1 MLKVLLLFVLL
12 IAGIVVGPMIAGHQG
27 YVLIQTDNY
36 NIETSV
42 TGLAII
48 LILAMVVLFAIEW
61 LLRRIFRTGA
71 HTRGWF
77 VGRKRRRAR
86 KQTEQALLKLA
97 EGDYQQVEKLMA
109 KNADHAEQPVV
120 NYLLAAEAAQQRG
133 DEARANQHLERAAEL
148 AGNDT
153 IPVEITRVRL
163 QLARNENHA
172 ARHGVDKLL
181 EVTPRHPEVLRL
193 AEQAYIRTGAWS
205 SLLDIIPSMAKAHV
219 GDEEH
224 RAMLEQQA
232 WIGLMD
238 QARADNGSEGL
249 RNWWKNQSRKTRHQV
264 ALQVAMAEHLIEC
277 DDHDTAQQI
286 IIDGLK
292 RQYDDR
298 LLLPIPRLKT
308 NNPEQLEKVLRQQNQ
323 KRRRSPAVVEHT
335 GPVTDEA
342 RRMAGSIARLPRSA
356 ETTSG
361 RLRLRMACRRAGQ
374 TAQAGRSCSDASRRF
389 DVNVAEQ
396 PTTVVPS
403 HPGASTSGAFL
414 THKKT
419 PALITEQALKQVCMT
434 TSGCFTQR
442 CVHGV

>member
-172 ARHGVDKLL
+172 ARHGVD
-181 EVTPRHPEVLRL
+181 
-193 AEQAYIRTGAWS
+193 
-205 SLLDIIPSMAKAHV
+205 
-219 GDEEH
+219 
-224 RAMLEQQA
+224 
-232 WIGLMD
+232 
-238 QARADNGSEGL
+238 
-249 RNWWKNQSRKTRHQV
+249 
-264 ALQVAMAEHLIEC
+264 
-277 DDHDTAQQI
+277 
-286 IIDGLK
+286 
-292 RQYDDR
+292 
-298 LLLPIPRLKT
+298 
-308 NNPEQLEKVLRQQNQ
+308 
-323 KRRRSPAVVEHT
+323 
-335 GPVTDEA
+335 
-342 RRMAGSIARLPRSA
+342 
-356 ETTSG
+356 
-361 RLRLRMACRRAGQ
+361 
-374 TAQAGRSCSDASRRF
+374 
-389 DVNVAEQ
+389 
-396 PTTVVPS
+396 
-403 HPGASTSGAFL
+403 
-414 THKKT
+414 
-419 PALITEQALKQVCMT
+419 
-434 TSGCFTQR
+434 
-442 CVHGV
+442 

>member
-238 QARADNGSEGL
+238 QARADNGS
-249 RNWWKNQSRKTRHQV
+249 
-264 ALQVAMAEHLIEC
+264 
-277 DDHDTAQQI
+277 
-286 IIDGLK
+286 IDGLK

-308 NNPEQLEKVLRQQNQ
+308 NNPEQLEKVLRQQIKNVGDRPLLWSTLGQ
-323 KRRRSPAVVEHT
+323 SLMKHGEWQ
-335 GPVTDEA
+335 EA
-342 RRMAGSIARLPRSA
+342 SLAF
-356 ETTSG
+356 
-361 RLRLRMACRRAGQ
+361 RA
-374 TAQAGRSCSDASRRF
+374 
-389 DVNVAEQ
+389 
-396 PTTVVPS
+396 
-403 HPGASTSGAFL
+403 
-414 THKKT
+414 
-419 PALITEQALKQVCMT
+419 ALKQRPDAYDYAWLADALDRLHKPEEAAAMRRDGLMLT
-434 TSGCFTQR
+434 LQNNPPQ
-442 CVHGV
+442 

>member
-1 MLKVLLLFVLL
+1 MLKILLLFALL
-12 IAGIVVGPMIAGHQG
+12 IAGIVLGPMIAGHQG

-48 LILAMVVLFAIEW
+48 MILTMVVLFAIEW

-133 DEARANQHLERAAEL
+133 DEARANQHLERATEL
-148 AGNDT
+148 AGDDL

-172 ARHGVDKLL
+172 ARHGIDKLL
-181 EVTPRHPEVLRL
+181 EITPRHPEVLRL
-193 AEQAYIRTGAWS
+193 AEQAYIRTGAWN
-205 SLLDIIPSMAKAHV
+205 SLLDIIPSMAKADV
-219 GDEEH
+219 SDEEH
-224 RAMLEQQA
+224 RAELEQLA
-232 WIGLMD
+232 WIGLD
-238 QARADNGSEGL
+238 KTLADGGSEGL
-249 RNWWKNQSRKTRHQV
+249 RGWWKNQNRKTRSQV
-264 ALQVAMAEHLIEC
+264 ALQVAMANRLIES

-292 RQYDDR
+292 KHYYDR
-298 LLLPIPRLKT
+298 LVMPIPRLKT
-308 NNPEQLEKVLRQQNQ
+308 NNPEQLEKVLRQQIKTVGDRPLLWSTLGQ
-323 KRRRSPAVVEHT
+323 SLMRHGEWQ
-335 GPVTDEA
+335 EA
-342 RRMAGSIARLPRSA
+342 SIAF
-356 ETTSG
+356 
-361 RLRLRMACRRAGQ
+361 RA
-374 TAQAGRSCSDASRRF
+374 
-389 DVNVAEQ
+389 
-396 PTTVVPS
+396 
-403 HPGASTSGAFL
+403 
-414 THKKT
+414 
-419 PALITEQALKQVCMT
+419 ALKQRPDAFDYAWLADTLDRLHQPEEAATMRRDGLLLT
-434 TSGCFTQR
+434 LQNNPQQ
-442 CVHGV
+442 